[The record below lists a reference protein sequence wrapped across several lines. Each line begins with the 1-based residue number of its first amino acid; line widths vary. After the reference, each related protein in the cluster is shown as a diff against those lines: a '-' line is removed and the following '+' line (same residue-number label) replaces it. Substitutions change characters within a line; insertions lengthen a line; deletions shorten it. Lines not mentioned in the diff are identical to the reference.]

1 MLHVTI
7 FYSSTTMLDFNNPT
21 IEAFEKFMN
30 FRNREMLDWAAE
42 YFQKKGVAKNSI
54 GKNESIE
61 IIKENILKQAFHY
74 FPLLDR
80 REQNQEKLS
89 QMKRSW
95 EQYNRRKQNAKK
107 VRTISVDNEI
117 YLRLKVIKKKHNLKN
132 FGEVIGSIIDGEARK
147 RELVTLE
154 QNNQILKNRLNKSK
168 ELEGK
173 ILAQK
178 DQLKELQNRIDL
190 LEKNNATLIDTIQT
204 INSVMKTD
212 STNQKIE

>member
-1 MLHVTI
+1 MQYNFTADEKDEFGTWMNLENKQML
-7 FYSSTTMLDFNNPT
+7 
-21 IEAFEKFMN
+21 E
-30 FRNREMLDWAAE
+30 WAAE
-42 YFQKKGVAKNSI
+42 YFQKKGVAKKSI

-117 YLRLKVIKKKHNLKN
+117 YLRLEAIKKTHNLKN

-147 RELVTLE
+147 RELITLE

-168 ELEGK
+168 EFEGK
-173 ILAQK
+173 FLVQK

-190 LEKNNATLIDTIQT
+190 LEKNNTTLIDTIQT
-204 INSVMKTD
+204 LNSILNID
-212 STNQKIE
+212 STTPKIE